1 MFNSPTAPPPAPLS
15 GQEGDGTG
23 STTHGLALLAWIS
36 TEALYTLLSLEVKQR
51 QVKGLILEGVGARAT
66 SSLENPKEAFVLI
79 LSHGSL
85 SP

>member
-1 MFNSPTAPPPAPLS
+1 M
-15 GQEGDGTG
+15 
-23 STTHGLALLAWIS
+23 ALLAWIS

-66 SSLENPKEAFVLI
+66 SSLEDPKEAFVLI